1 MHRRSMR
8 SAVVLVAVATLALAA
23 CGYKTDSSS
32 STSAAT
38 SAAASGSASGSASA
52 AAGGALTIVPLK
64 QITPQ
69 GTDVPA
75 AAATTPVN
83 PAGTGKATCAAGT
96 TIAMAGALTGSN
108 AALGINILNG
118 ATMAINEF
126 NKANPGCQLTLKQF
140 DTEGLPQN
148 ATQVAPQ
155 IVGDPAIIAL
165 LGPAFSG
172 ETKATGAIFNQ
183 AGLISV
189 TASATNPGLTTNGWT
204 NFFRGLGNDNSQGGA
219 TANWL
224 TTQKGY
230 TKVCVAQDN
239 TDYGVGLA
247 NVVTETLGAAAD
259 GNCAVKVKT
268 GDKDFSAGIQLI
280 KGESPDAVYY
290 AGYYAEAA
298 PFVQQLR
305 DAGVTAQFV
314 SGDGTN
320 DPQFVSQAGNS
331 SKDAILTCPCGPA
344 PADFASTY
352 KAQFNIAPGV
362 YSVDAY
368 DLATIMVSGIS
379 SGKVTDRASMIQYF
393 KTYDGQGVA
402 KTYKW
407 DSSGELAVAN
417 PWLYQVQ

>member
-1 MHRRSMR
+1 
-8 SAVVLVAVATLALAA
+8 
-23 CGYKTDSSS
+23 
-32 STSAAT
+32 
-38 SAAASGSASGSASA
+38 
-52 AAGGALTIVPLK
+52 
-64 QITPQ
+64 
-69 GTDVPA
+69 
-75 AAATTPVN
+75 
-83 PAGTGKATCAAGT
+83 
-96 TIAMAGALTGSN
+96 MAGALTGPN
-108 AALGINILNG
+108 AALGINFLNG
-118 ATMAINEF
+118 AQLAITEF
-126 NKANPGCQLTLKQF
+126 NTANPGCQLTLKQF
-140 DTEGLPQN
+140 DTEGDPQK

-155 IVGDPAIIAL
+155 ITGDASIIAL

-183 AGLISV
+183 SGLISV
-189 TASATNPGLTTNGWT
+189 TASATNPALTTNGWT

-224 TTQKGY
+224 TTQKGF

-320 DPQFVSQAGNS
+320 DPQFVSQAGNA

-344 PADFASTY
+344 PSDFASKY
-352 KAQFNIAPGV
+352 QAQFNIAPGV

-368 DLATIMVSGIS
+368 DLATIMVTGIA
-379 SGKVTDRASMIQYF
+379 SGKVTDRASMIEYF
-393 KTYDGQGVA
+393 KTYDGQGIA